1 MFLGFGLVD
10 RGAERIVPPSGFTM
24 TLTVFSA
31 AAMAFL
37 AVFVAGVSGGAERA
51 AAAWT
56 ESLAGTATVHMP
68 VTGEDAEA
76 LVAAVQ
82 AVLDQTPGIESA
94 APLRAEEQAA
104 LLAPWF
110 GDESPLDIMN
120 FPVIFEVT
128 LTDEGPDRDE
138 LIRRLNDTAPG
149 AVFDDHGQWREPVL
163 AAAGRLQ
170 GLARLSLGLIAAIT
184 ASVIA
189 LAASSSLAANAKVID
204 VLRLV
209 GATDS
214 FITRLFVRRF
224 TVRALAGAAA
234 GSLAGLIA
242 VLLTPS
248 VDGASGFAG
257 VGFTGAGWLWPFVI
271 PVLAGVIAYAA
282 TRVAAGRQL
291 KERA

>member
-24 TLTVFSA
+24 TLTVFAA

-37 AVFVAGVSGGAERA
+37 AVFVAGVSGGAERTA
-51 AAAWT
+51 TAWS
-56 ESLAGTATVHMP
+56 ESLAGTATVHLP
-68 VTGEDAEA
+68 VAGEDAEA
-76 LVAAVQ
+76 LAAAAQ
-82 AVLDQTPGIESA
+82 GVLDQTPGIENSTR
-94 APLRAEEQAA
+94 LTVEDQAA
-104 LLAPWF
+104 LLSPWF
-110 GDESPLDIMN
+110 GEDLSLDIMN
-120 FPVIFEVT
+120 FPVVFEVT
-128 LTDEGPDRDE
+128 LTEEGPDRDE
-138 LIRRLNDTAPG
+138 LIRRLNEAAPG

-209 GATDS
+209 GATDR